1 MLHIHYANLIPLK
14 GIILI
19 FTTIFICFN
28 YQIPLA
34 IIVIFD
40 DNTVNGKAKI
50 NSYVS
55 RWQRKNLSASNKF
68 DA

>member
-14 GIILI
+14 GAILI
-19 FTTIFICFN
+19 FNTLFICFN
-28 YQIPLA
+28 HQIPLA

-40 DNTVNGKAKI
+40 DNIVNGKAKI
-50 NSYVS
+50 KSYVS